1 MAFCYA
7 IVSRRDL
14 NSLGITS
21 LKRKREERWFVDFK
35 ITLMLHC
42 GNEFRMEVCSFC
54 FKFDD
59 IVPRKGKIIS
69 ISFFGAFEYTCFGT
83 YNLFKNY

>member
-54 FKFDD
+54 FKFDGM
-59 IVPRKGKIIS
+59 IPRKSEIIS
-69 ISFFGAFEYTCFGT
+69 SSFSGAVEYICFGT
-83 YNLFKNY
+83 

>member
-1 MAFCYA
+1 MEVCSFRFKFDD
-7 IVSRRDL
+7 IVP
-14 NSLGITS
+14 
-21 LKRKREERWFVDFK
+21 RKGKIISSSFFGAVK

-42 GNEFRMEVCSFC
+42 GNEFRMEVCSFR

-69 ISFFGAFEYTCFGT
+69 SSFFGAVKITLVFAL
-83 YNLFKNY
+83 NLMT

>member
-1 MAFCYA
+1 MCEFWYHYMKPKYDDN
-7 IVSRRDL
+7 V
-14 NSLGITS
+14 ITS
-21 LKRKREERWFVDFK
+21 EKRKRAERRFVDFK

-42 GNEFRMEVCSFC
+42 GNEFRMEVCSFR

-69 ISFFGAFEYTCFGT
+69 SSFFGAVKYTCFGT
-83 YNLFKNY
+83 